1 MINHKSIQLSDL
13 FMTSSKDVVHIL
25 RLATVIGILER
36 YLMES
41 LNPDLVDEKELPMGK
56 KIISFCS
63 VKKYGIYILLTI
75 STTHDKIFCSHRIT
89 T

>member
-1 MINHKSIQLSDL
+1 M
-13 FMTSSKDVVHIL
+13 HIL

-56 KIISFCS
+56 KIIKKKLQAAKTLYGFMVDHKS
-63 VKKYGIYILLTI
+63 VFLQVNMKFKNFVVW
-75 STTHDKIFCSHRIT
+75 H
-89 T
+89 